1 MAGKKHG
8 KRRKTTHR
16 NRTKKERKNTYIS
29 KENKENKKE
38 IKRAKKVKFKD
49 KHPKIALTIKI
60 LIILFLLIGV
70 IGAGVLVGIIYGAF
84 GDEFEITVEELVQPS
99 SNSIIYDSEGKVLA
113 ELNGDENRKNIT
125 LDEMS
130 QYLANA
136 YVAIE
141 DERFETH
148 NGVDFLRTGKAI
160 LTFVTNGG
168 SSSFGG
174 STITQQL
181 VKNITKEDDDEGVEG
196 ITRKVKEWAKA
207 YQIER
212 MISKNQIL
220 ELYLNTIF
228 VGGQNYGVETG
239 AYYYFNKSAHDLT
252 LVECAFLAG
261 INSAPNAY
269 NPYGTKPYGTDE
281 AKTKKINNKVKV
293 VINKMLEVGYISQE
307 EHDVAIK
314 EVNEQGMKFTK
325 GERTTNYSYHT
336 DALINQLVEDLMEEK
351 QLSKAAAQTYLQTK
365 GLKIYSTEV
374 ASIQSAAQEAMN
386 NGKRLDSKTNVDEN
400 GNVIQSQ
407 AGIVII
413 DHKTGYV
420 LGCVGGLG
428 EKTAGGFNRAT
439 QARRRPGSTIKPLA
453 SVAVGLEEKVITA
466 ATLYNDDTTDF
477 YVKGWNPHNYGG
489 INYGII
495 SIRQAIETSQ
505 NIPFIKVVK
514 ELTTEKSIDYLEN
527 FGIKKLSREQDLLAA
542 ISLGGLTNGVTP
554 LEMAVAYGTI
564 ANDGVY
570 IEPTFYTKV
579 LDSEGNV
586 VLEAKQESRRVI
598 SETTAYLTK
607 NILTQPVVGAKGT
620 ARKCAIKNMDVAAKT
635 GTSNEDIDRW
645 LCGFTNYYTAAI
657 WYGFDQEETIYA
669 SGSPATPIWAEAM
682 TKIHEGLEGSRFKV
696 PSNIITATICKDSG
710 KLASDTCTNT
720 YAEIFEKGTIPEG
733 CKGHTGYLICKDT
746 NLLANEYCKNTEMT
760 YKTYLIEKE
769 KLGLWTTNSNNV
781 ESIIPEAYCEVHQK
795 PVEPDIT
802 EKPSTSPEEEEK
814 VEMPEDKNEQITTP
828 PKDEEKP
835 VEKPEDKPV
844 DNPKDEPTENP
855 EQNPTEKPKEE
866 SNKTTEDS
874 SANEGARRGEGDK
887 IPSPVVEKNENKIEQ
902 M

>member
-8 KRRKTTHR
+8 KRRKTTHKKR
-16 NRTKKERKNTYIS
+16 VKKEQNNTQIS
-29 KENKENKKE
+29 NENKKE
-38 IKRAKKVKFKD
+38 IKKAKKIKFKD

-70 IGAGVLVGIIYGAF
+70 VGAGILIGIIYGAF
-84 GDEFEITVEELVQPS
+84 GDEFEITVEEVVKPA
-99 SNSIIYDSEGKVLA
+99 SEGNVLA

-228 VGGQNYGVETG
+228 VGVETG

-307 EHDVAIK
+307 ERDVAIK

-336 DALINQLVEDLMEEK
+336 DALINQLIEDLMQEK
-351 QLSKAAAQTYLQTK
+351 QLSKAAAETYLQTK
-365 GLKIYSTEV
+365 GLKIYSTES
-374 ASIQSAAQEAMN
+374 AWIQAAAQEAMN
-386 NGKRLDSKTNVDEN
+386 NGKRLNSKTNVDEN
-400 GNVIQSQ
+400 GNAIQSQ

-428 EKTAGGFNRAT
+428 EKTAGGFNRGT
-439 QARRRPGSTIKPLA
+439 QAKRRPGSTIKPLA
-453 SVAVGLEEKVITA
+453 SVAAGLEEKVITA

-489 INYGII
+489 INYGIV

-505 NIPFIKVVK
+505 NIPFIKVIK
-514 ELTTEKSIDYLEN
+514 EITPGKAIDYLEKM
-527 FGIKKLSREQDLLAA
+527 GIKRLSREQDLLAA

-564 ANDGVY
+564 ANDGIY

-579 LDSEGNV
+579 LDPDGNIV
-586 VLEAKQESRRVI
+586 IEAKQETRRVI
-598 SETTAYLTK
+598 SETTAYITK
-607 NILTQPVVGAKGT
+607 NLLTQPVLGARGT

-645 LCGFTNYYTAAI
+645 LCGFTNYYTAAV
-657 WYGFDQEETIYA
+657 WYGFDQEEPIYG

-682 TKIHEGLEGSRFKV
+682 TKIHTGLEGSRFKV

-720 YAEIFEKGTIPEG
+720 YAEIFEKGTIPQG
-733 CKGHTGYLICKDT
+733 CQGHTEYVICKDT
-746 NLLANEYCKNTEMT
+746 NLLANEYCKNTET
-760 YKTYLIEKE
+760 IQRTYLLDKE
-769 KLGLWTTNSNNV
+769 KLGLWTTESNNV
-781 ESIIPEAYCEVHQK
+781 ENVIPETHCEVHQK
-795 PVEPDIT
+795 PVEP
-802 EKPSTSPEEEEK
+802 EKPLEPEKPEETDKPTLPPEEEDKTTET
-814 VEMPEDKNEQITTP
+814 PEDEKDKPTEP
-828 PKDEEKP
+828 PKEDNKP
-835 VEKPEDKPV
+835 VEQPEGEKDK
-844 DNPKDEPTENP
+844 PTENKP
-855 EQNPTEKPKEE
+855 SEEEKKEDNTE
-866 SNKTTEDS
+866 ND
-874 SANEGARRGEGDK
+874 GAIGGEGDE
-887 IPSPVVEKNENKIEQ
+887 IPPLVDDSKEPETE
-902 M
+902 

>member
-1 MAGKKHG
+1 MAENKHG
-8 KRRKTTHR
+8 KRSKTTHKKR
-16 NRTKKERKNTYIS
+16 IKKEKNNMQTS
-29 KENKENKKE
+29 KENKKE
-38 IKRAKKVKFKD
+38 LKKAKKIKFKD

-70 IGAGVLVGIIYGAF
+70 VGAGIFIGVIYGAF
-84 GDEFEITVEELVQPS
+84 GDEFEITVEELVEPA
-99 SNSIIYDSEGKVLA
+99 SNSIIYDSEGNVLA

-130 QYLANA
+130 SYLANA

-141 DERFETH
+141 DERFEKH

-239 AYYYFNKSAHDLT
+239 AHYYFNKSAHDLT

-307 EHDVAIK
+307 ERDTAIK

-351 QLSKAAAQTYLQTK
+351 QLSKAAAQSYLQTK
-365 GLKIYSTEV
+365 GLKIYSTES
-374 ASIQSAAQEAMN
+374 ASIQAKAQEAMN
-386 NGKRLDSKTNVDEN
+386 NGKRLNSKTNVDEN
-400 GNVIQSQ
+400 GNAIQSQ

-439 QARRRPGSTIKPLA
+439 QAKRRPGSTIKPLA
-453 SVAVGLEEKVITA
+453 SIAVGLEEKVITA

-489 INYGII
+489 INYGIV

-514 ELTTEKSIDYLEN
+514 EITPEKSIDYLEKM
-527 FGIKKLSREQDLLAA
+527 GIKKLSREQDLLAA

-579 LDSEGNV
+579 LDSDGNV
-586 VLEAKQESRRVI
+586 VIEAKQETRRVI
-598 SETTAYLTK
+598 SETTAYITK
-607 NILTQPVVGAKGT
+607 NLLTQPVLGPRGT

-645 LCGFTNYYTAAI
+645 LCGFTNYYTAAV
-657 WYGFDQEETIYA
+657 WYGFDQEEPIYG

-696 PSNIITATICKDSG
+696 PNNIITATICRDSG

-733 CKGHTGYLICKDT
+733 CQGHTGHLICKDT
-746 NLLANEYCKNTEMT
+746 NLLANEYCKNTET
-760 YKTYLIEKE
+760 IYKTYLLDKE
-769 KLGLWTTNSNNV
+769 KLGLWTTNSNN
-781 ESIIPEAYCEVHQK
+781 EENIIPETYCEVHQK
-795 PVEPDIT
+795 PVEPVIPEEPEIPEKT
-802 EKPSTSPEEEEK
+802 EKPEETDKPTVSPEE
-814 VEMPEDKNEQITTP
+814 N
-828 PKDEEKP
+828 KP
-835 VEKPEDKPV
+835 TEKPEDGDNKPTV
-844 DNPKDEPTENP
+844 PPNEEDKPTVSPEDGKKPIENKPSEEEKKEDNTEN
-855 EQNPTEKPKEE
+855 
-866 SNKTTEDS
+866 D
-874 SANEGARRGEGDK
+874 GAIGGEGDE
-887 IPSPVVEKNENKIEQ
+887 IPPLVDDSKETETE
-902 M
+902 